1 MRELDEVRELRG
13 ILNSIDERKEELR
26 HTMFSGVQTLSDM
39 PRGGGEPKNAI
50 EEYVIKAERLDKRH
64 KNYVCKIVRKWNAL
78 KERFE
83 AAELTEAQQNMLLNR
98 FYYGYSWKRCVREM
112 EKTYPDAKWN
122 EQKLFHM
129 YRKILH
135 KLTTKKSQN
144 FGKIAN

>member
-1 MRELDEVRELRG
+1 MISVRELDEIRELRG
-13 ILNSIDERKEELR
+13 ILNSIVEQKEELR

-50 EEYVIKAERLDKRH
+50 EEYVIKAERLDNRH
-64 KNYVCKIVRKWNAL
+64 RKYISKIVRKWDAL

-83 AAELTEAQQNMLLNR
+83 AAELTEAQVCMLLNR
-98 FYYGYSWKRCVREM
+98 FYYGYSWKRCVKEM

-122 EQKLFHM
+122 EQKLFRI

-135 KLTTKKSQN
+135 KLTAHK
-144 FGKIAN
+144 